1 MQISD
6 FNKRRGGMKNILI
19 RKSFL
24 KLIRHFMQHCQSSPE
39 LIQIQV
45 IETKIQISCQN
56 QAGAKNLTNIISSSS
71 SSFSSSTFSV
81 ERMKI
86 DRNKIKI

>member
-1 MQISD
+1 
-6 FNKRRGGMKNILI
+6 MKNILI

-56 QAGAKNLTNIISSSS
+56 QAGAKNLSNIISS